1 MTPEKATGWG
11 NVPAL
16 RDEALRLCARASER
30 NMTLR
35 VTGSLAILLICSAQ
49 AGLMQTLGRQPPRD
63 IDLMGYS
70 REQREIEA
78 LFTDEGWQLDPT
90 IRWSREWGIK
100 RLIYLSADARFKVD
114 VFLDQ
119 LVMSHTVDLRNR
131 LQLGSP
137 TITPVDLLLSKL
149 QIHDVTH
156 NDLLDLIVLLAEHD
170 LGDGQAGTID
180 RGHLLAVLSG
190 DWGFWYSART
200 NLDRAES
207 ALGSASGVPP
217 ATASAVNARI
227 HAIRTALDDGPKSRR
242 WRLRAAVGTR
252 LAWYQDVDE
261 VERGEGSD
269 PV

>member
-49 AGLMQTLGRQPPRD
+49 AGLMQTLRRQPPRD

-78 LFTDEGWQLDPT
+78 
-90 IRWSREWGIK
+90 
-100 RLIYLSADARFKVD
+100 
-114 VFLDQ
+114 
-119 LVMSHTVDLRNR
+119 LRNR

-180 RGHLLAVLSG
+180 RGHLLALLSG